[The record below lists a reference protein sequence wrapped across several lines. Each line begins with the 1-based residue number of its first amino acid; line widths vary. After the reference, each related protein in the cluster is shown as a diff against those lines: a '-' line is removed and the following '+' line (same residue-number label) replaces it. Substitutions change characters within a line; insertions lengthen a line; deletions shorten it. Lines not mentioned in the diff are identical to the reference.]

1 MQTLPTGASLQGGKY
16 VIKEILGQGGFGI
29 TYLAEHNLMGTD
41 VAIKEFFMKELCNR
55 DESTSH
61 VTIGTEGGREQ
72 VDRFKEKFLKE
83 ARNIAQ
89 LHHPNIVRISDVFEE
104 NNTAYYV
111 MDYCAR
117 GSVADLLKTHPAGLD
132 EVTALTYI
140 HQIALALQH
149 IHERNMNHLDV
160 KPANIMLNA
169 EGHAVLIDFG
179 LSKQYDDSGNQTS
192 TTPVG
197 ISHGYAPIEQYKQG
211 GVSEFSPATDIYALG
226 ATLYKLITG
235 QTPPDAQAL
244 IEANLPVINASPMI
258 ANAIRMAM
266 QVKRADRPQTVAAW
280 LQMLGLSSF
289 ASTTTSHKPDQPKDA
304 TPGNI
309 DEATRIISTV
319 PKANDPKPRLEPET
333 NVTTPPFHKETKAPA
348 QKGSN
353 KKKILL
359 FTAIGCGGVAVIF
372 GIILVVLILIGAYAE
387 EVEPAD
393 SGYYEPSEEYI
404 YEDSV
409 AYEYDEDQIYA
420 DTVAAEPTVADEE
433 YFGY

>member
-16 VIKEILGQGGFGI
+16 VIKKILGQGGFGI

-117 GSVADLLKTHPAGLD
+117 GSVADLLKTHPTGLD

-280 LQMLGLSSF
+280 LQMLGLSSYSSSDTVSD
-289 ASTTTSHKPDQPKDA
+289 STKTISAVKTEETRFIQSDINANAGKPNPGQTDSNRKADHPIYREQQKA
-304 TPGNI
+304 TKKSGKNKSLI
-309 DEATRIISTV
+309 IFGSIGCLFVVICIVFFIIS
-319 PKANDPKPRLEPET
+319 
-333 NVTTPPFHKETKAPA
+333 
-348 QKGSN
+348 
-353 KKKILL
+353 
-359 FTAIGCGGVAVIF
+359 IF
-372 GIILVVLILIGAYAE
+372 VVSYDASYVDYPVYEEAE
-387 EVEPAD
+387 EVIDSIAVAEEEYYSAEAD
-393 SGYYEPSEEYI
+393 SVYYGY
-404 YEDSV
+404 
-409 AYEYDEDQIYA
+409 
-420 DTVAAEPTVADEE
+420 
-433 YFGY
+433 